1 MRQLAAA
8 ILIVAVS
15 PSANAGDNS
24 VPAIISS
31 DTGAKQPPDQ
41 APSLM
46 TGREIKAY
54 NVGLD
59 RAHRYYITCRRE
71 PVIGSLA
78 RKLRVCRTNEQWK
91 SFSARGNEES
101 RAILDTMSSAP
112 ANQTVPPY

>member
-46 TGREIKAY
+46 TGREIEAY